1 MVESPG
7 LPAAVGLSDG
17 SLADELRRVQRE
29 ASRLEARRAELIAE
43 ADRRGLP
50 ARHGYG
56 STTAWLVALSG
67 DPAAVC
73 RSRLGVAESLREM
86 PETKAAFTAGDLP
99 ESRVRL
105 LAQVRESAPEQFARD
120 EAALVAKATAASSQ
134 RLPQVLQEWRQATD
148 PEGAEA
154 DTERA
159 FAHRALRLS
168 PGLVLGMLHI
178 DGDLDP
184 ESGTVVQ
191 TALRALS
198 ESAALDPADNRTPAQ
213 RRADAL
219 VEICRR
225 HLDGT
230 PGSGGRRPHL
240 TLTVPWDALQQ
251 GHGLVATEVGP
262 ISAETARRLACD
274 ATLSRLVL
282 QSDGSPAEAGQ
293 SRRVIP
299 PALRRALHLRDQGCT
314 HPGCDMPAR
323 FCDAHHIV
331 HWADGGKTELANLR
345 LLCRR
350 HHRQEH
356 GHAPYP
362 RRQ

>member
-1 MVESPG
+1 VTTDAVPVVESPG
-7 LPAAVGLSDG
+7 LPFAQDLSDAG
-17 SLADELRRVQRE
+17 LADELRRVQRE
-29 ASRLEARRAELIAE
+29 ASRLEARRAELIVGA
-43 ADRRGLP
+43 ARRGLP
-50 ARHGYG
+50 ARQGFG

-86 PETKAAFTAGDLP
+86 PETKAAFAAGDLP

-105 LAQVRESAPEQFARD
+105 LAQVRE
-120 EAALVAKATAASSQ
+120 AASSQ
-134 RLPQVLQEWRQATD
+134 RLLQVLQEWRQATD

-168 PGLVLGMLHI
+168 PGQVLRMLHI

-198 ESAALDPADNRTPAQ
+198 ESAALDPADDRTPAQ

-230 PGSGGRRPHL
+230 PGSGSRRPHL
-240 TLTVPWDALQQ
+240 TLTVPWDALQK

-331 HWADGGKTELANLR
+331 HWADGGKTKLAN
-345 LLCRR
+345 
-350 HHRQEH
+350 
-356 GHAPYP
+356 PSI
-362 RRQ
+362 

>member
-1 MVESPG
+1 VVKLPG
-7 LPAAVGLSDG
+7 LPAAQGLSDVG
-17 SLADELRRVQRE
+17 LADELRRVQRE

-50 ARHGYG
+50 ARQGFG
-56 STTAWLVALSG
+56 STTAWLVVLSG

-73 RSRLGVAESLREM
+73 RSRLGVAESLQEM
-86 PETKAAFTAGDLP
+86 PETKAAFAAGDLP

-120 EAALVAKATAASSQ
+120 EAALVAQATAASSQ
-134 RLPQVLQEWRQATD
+134 RLPQVLHEWRRATD

-159 FAHRALRLS
+159 FARRALRLS
-168 PGLVLGMLHI
+168 PGLLLGMLHI
-178 DGDLDP
+178 DGDLDA

-198 ESAALDPADNRTPAQ
+198 EPGALDPADDRTPAQ

-230 PGSGGRRPHL
+230 PGSASRRPHL
-240 TLTVPWDALQQ
+240 SVTVPWETLQQ

-274 ATLSRLVL
+274 ATVSRLVL
-282 QSDGSPAEAGQ
+282 QPDGSPAQAGQ

-331 HWADGGKTELANLR
+331 HWADGGKTEMAN
-345 LLCRR
+345 
-350 HHRQEH
+350 
-356 GHAPYP
+356 PSI
-362 RRQ
+362 